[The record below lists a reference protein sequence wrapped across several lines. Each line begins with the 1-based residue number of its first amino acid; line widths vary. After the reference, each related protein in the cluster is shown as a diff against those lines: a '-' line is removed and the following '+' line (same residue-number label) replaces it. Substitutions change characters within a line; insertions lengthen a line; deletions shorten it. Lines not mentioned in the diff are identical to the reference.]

1 MAPPIPTNLSST
13 RPGKREEPII
23 NACVQHTSYELD
35 SWSAIMRTDNQ
46 VRARREPLAA
56 KVPEITASFWVLKL
70 LTTAMGEAASDYLL
84 SAMGFL
90 GFGIGLTG
98 FALALWVQLR
108 TRRYNA
114 FAYWA
119 AVMMVAVFGTMAADI
134 MHHQLGVSF
143 GMSTLFCALAV
154 AVTFWL
160 WHRSEHTL
168 NIHSITTRRR
178 EVFYWLAVSFTFAL
192 GTAAGD
198 LTASQLHF
206 GFVGS
211 IVLFAIVM
219 AVPALGCWRFHL
231 NGVLAFWWA
240 YIVTR
245 PLGASV
251 ADWVSKPVKA
261 GALGYGDL
269 PVAAV
274 LLVSALILVTYVAL
288 GRTNVINPGPAESL
302 ARAGEISE

>member
-1 MAPPIPTNLSST
+1 MTI
-13 RPGKREEPII
+13 
-23 NACVQHTSYELD
+23 
-35 SWSAIMRTDNQ
+35 DNHS
-46 VRARREPLAA
+46 RARLEPVAA

-84 SAMGFL
+84 STMSLIGL
-90 GFGIGLTG
+90 GIGLVG
-98 FALALWVQLR
+98 FALALWVQFR

-119 AVMMVAVFGTMAADI
+119 AVMMVAVFGTMAADVV
-134 MHHQLGVSF
+134 HRQLGVSF

-154 AVTFWL
+154 AATFWI
-160 WHRSEHTL
+160 WHRSENTL
-168 NIHSITTRRR
+168 DIHSITTRRR
-178 EVFYWLAVSFTFAL
+178 EVFYWLAVSFTFTL

-219 AVPALGCWRFHL
+219 AVPALGAWRFRL
-231 NGVLAFWWA
+231 NSVLAFWWA

-251 ADWVSKPVKA
+251 ADWVSKPVKV
-261 GALGYGDL
+261 GGLSYGDG

-274 LLVSALILVTYVAL
+274 LLVIALILVTFVAT
-288 GRTNVINPGPAESL
+288 RRSNVMNPGPAQSP
-302 ARAGEISE
+302 AWAGEIAE